1 MQFKLF
7 KKLVGLF
14 GYKIISK
21 DFIKNNRLLNNN
33 EFISLNEILNF
44 LFVNKNINSLI
55 QIGAND
61 GLRFDYINKYIKK
74 YLPKT
79 VLVEPVKD
87 YFEDLKKNY
96 KDFDNIIFENVAIS
110 VGNQIQY
117 LYKVDKSKID
127 RYDEHIYGINSFDIK
142 HLKIHG
148 VKSSH
153 IVKEK
158 VQTEN
163 ISNLINKHFTSLD
176 LLLIDAEGYDG
187 FILNDLFETSN
198 FRPIIISEYVHINHD
213 VFKKLTDLLDSN
225 NYFYFQLK
233 ENIICFPKEKKPIIK
248 LFNQQP
254 I

>member
-96 KDFDNIIFENVAIS
+96 KDFDNIIFENLAIS

-158 VQTEN
+158 VHTEN

-225 NYFYFQLK
+225 DYFYFQLK

-248 LFNQQP
+248 LFNQ
-254 I
+254 

>member
-1 MQFKLF
+1 MQFKLL

-21 DFIKNNRLLNNN
+21 DLIKNNRLLNDN
-33 EFISLNEILNF
+33 EFISLSEILNF
-44 LFVNKNINSLI
+44 LFENKFVNSLI

-87 YFEDLKKNY
+87 HFEDLKKNY
-96 KDFDNIIFENVAIS
+96 KDFNNIIFENIAIS
-110 VGNQIQY
+110 VRDQIQY
-117 LYKVDKSKID
+117 LY
-127 RYDEHIYGINSFDIK
+127 DEHISGINSFEIK

-148 VKSSH
+148 VKSSD

-163 ISNLINKHFTSLD
+163 ISNLINKHFATLD

-187 FILNDLFETSN
+187 FILIDLFETSN

-213 VFKKLTDLLDSN
+213 IFKKLIDLLDSKD
-225 NYFYFQLK
+225 YFYFQLK
-233 ENIICFPKEKKPIIK
+233 ENIVCFPKEKRPILK
-248 LFNQQP
+248 LFNQ
-254 I
+254 

>member
-44 LFVNKNINSLI
+44 LFVNKNIHSLI

-117 LYKVDKSKID
+117 LYKVDKAKID
-127 RYDEHIYGINSFDIK
+127 KYDEHIYGINSFDIK

-163 ISNLINKHFTSLD
+163 ISNLINKHITSLD

-213 VFKKLTDLLDSN
+213 VFKKLTNLLDSN

>member
-158 VQTEN
+158 VHTEN

-225 NYFYFQLK
+225 DYFYFQLK

-248 LFNQQP
+248 LFNQ
-254 I
+254 

>member
-1 MQFKLF
+1 MQFKLL

-21 DFIKNNRLLNNN
+21 DFIKNNRLLDNN

-44 LFVNKNINSLI
+44 LFENKNINSLI

-61 GLRFDYINKYIKK
+61 GLKFDYINKYIKIFT
-74 YLPKT
+74 YNS
-79 VLVEPVKD
+79 LVEPVKD
-87 YFEDLKKNY
+87 HFEDLKKNY
-96 KDFDNIIFENVAIS
+96 KDFNNIIFENIAIS
-110 VGNQIQY
+110 VRDQIQY

-127 RYDEHIYGINSFDIK
+127 RYDEHISGINSFEIK

-148 VKSSH
+148 VKSSD

-163 ISNLINKHFTSLD
+163 ISNLINKHFTTLD

-213 VFKKLTDLLDSN
+213 VFKKLIDLLDNN
-225 NYFYFQLK
+225 NYFYFQIK

-248 LFNQQP
+248 LFNQ
-254 I
+254 

>member
-1 MQFKLF
+1 MQFKLL

-21 DFIKNNRLLNNN
+21 DLIKNNRLLNDN
-33 EFISLNEILNF
+33 EFISLSEILNF
-44 LFVNKNINSLI
+44 LFENKYVNSLI

-87 YFEDLKKNY
+87 HFEDLKKNY
-96 KDFDNIIFENVAIS
+96 KDFNNIIFENIAIS
-110 VGNQIQY
+110 VRDQIQY

-127 RYDEHIYGINSFDIK
+127 RYDEHISGINSFEIK

-148 VKSSH
+148 VKSSD

-163 ISNLINKHFTSLD
+163 ISNLINKHFATLD

-187 FILNDLFETSN
+187 FILIDLFETSN

-213 VFKKLTDLLDSN
+213 IFKKLIDLLDSKD
-225 NYFYFQLK
+225 YFYFQLK
-233 ENIICFPKEKKPIIK
+233 ENIVCFPKEKRPILK
-248 LFNQQP
+248 LFNQ
-254 I
+254 

>member
-96 KDFDNIIFENVAIS
+96 KDFDNIIFENLAIS

-225 NYFYFQLK
+225 DYFYFQLK

-248 LFNQQP
+248 LFNQ
-254 I
+254 

>member
-1 MQFKLF
+1 MQFKLL

-21 DFIKNNRLLNNN
+21 DFIKNNRLLDNN

-44 LFVNKNINSLI
+44 LFENKNINSLI

-96 KDFDNIIFENVAIS
+96 KDFNNIIFENLAIS
-110 VGNQIQY
+110 VGNQIKY

-127 RYDEHIYGINSFDIK
+127 KYDEHIFGINSFDIK
-142 HLKIHG
+142 HLKSHG

-163 ISNLINKHFTSLD
+163 ISNLINKYFTSLD

-187 FILNDLFETSN
+187 FILNDLFMNSN

-213 VFKKLTDLLDSN
+213 VFKKLIVLLDN
-225 NYFYFQLK
+225 NDYFYFQLK

-248 LFNQQP
+248 LFNQ
-254 I
+254 